1 MGWGGVVRVPKKR
14 GHTHTLVRLS
24 VCLLDLPLD
33 SHSSPRRS
41 SSQIPSLPPS
51 PLSHESNQPLNPL
64 LLASTT
70 NSQRSLCDHR
80 RPSLLGRTDH
90 RYSLTSSNTRVCLP
104 LIFIPPSPYY
114 NMLYMINF
122 FFLLFDPPFS
132 SSSPD

>member
-1 MGWGGVVRVPKKR
+1 MGWGGSGPKEKR
-14 GHTHTLVRLS
+14 SHAHASPS
-24 VCLLDLPLD
+24 VCLPFG
-33 SHSSPRRS
+33 SPIGFPFFPSS
-41 SSQIPSLPPS
+41 IIIANSLPPS